1 MSMRML
7 FAPAN
12 QDGYGEGGGGGAGAV
27 FSPFAV
33 HLALLFTIVAS
44 CISSFSVWLHWK
56 NYRKPN
62 QQRQVIRIL
71 WMVPVYG
78 ISTYISLI
86 SLNAAFF
93 VDTVRDIYEA
103 FVIYAFF
110 NLLLNKLGGERAL
123 IIMLHSRP
131 PSENFF
137 PGTLWSREIYV
148 GDPYTFLFV
157 KRGILQFVYVKPVLA
172 ILTMIL
178 KVTGNYQEGEISWSS
193 SYVYLTFFYNL
204 SVSLTLWCLMVFFYA
219 TKKDLPGFR
228 PFPKFLC
235 VKAIIF
241 FSFWQSVI
249 VALLV
254 SAGAIPEGEGDE
266 HMSVAIQDFLIC
278 LEMIPA
284 AIAHSFSFSYEDYYD
299 HNVHSARM
307 PIMYAIRDSLGLKDV
322 YMDTLDTLRG
332 TQFNYRSFEPS
343 EGVPHIGSS
352 RTSRIM
358 AGLRYSSSTAK
369 KHWLEPA
376 PVSRYL
382 NTGGRGMNGEVVD
395 DGSEPLEFEDPNPWD
410 EVEALYEQS
419 RTMVFGDYNYPV
431 VDFRAPLWRQVRR
444 ITSPTGSTRSRG
456 YGSTMARNEEQNQQ
470 QHLLPS
476 SPQQQQLSQ
485 KQLLQKKQK
494 KKSKLRTSYVPAPR
508 EGCIDVIVEQG
519 KGNYVVVPD
528 EDEIQLSLPLP
539 SATSSSSSTSSSV
552 RHGYQKRQQQQQQQ
566 QRLSPQQRHNQ
577 YDPTPPSIRP
587 SQSTPQPSVEPSSS
601 STTVTTSSA
610 ALPSQ
615 QQQQQH
621 QILPPSQPQSQQP
634 YSSPSQPQPQPQQ
647 PYSSPSQ
654 PQSSLTISPPQ
665 PHQSFSSPTNVYPD
679 YSSPSSPFTLQEQ
692 QQQHTNDNNSNS
704 PFWPTDDNNSS
715 QSNIHDFFR
724 DSNNEDN
731 DNDALFNTGNV
742 WK

>member
-12 QDGYGEGGGGGAGAV
+12 QDGYGESGGAGAV

-33 HLALLFTIVAS
+33 HLALVFTIVAS

-131 PSENFF
+131 PSDNFF

-157 KRGILQFVYVKPVLA
+157 KRGILQFVYVKPILA

-219 TKKDLPGFR
+219 TKKDLTGFR

-254 SAGAIPEGEGDE
+254 SAGVIPEGEGTE

-307 PIMYAIRDSLGLKDV
+307 PIMHAIRDSLGLKDV

-382 NTGGRGMNGEVVD
+382 NTGGRGMNGEIVED
-395 DGSEPLEFEDPNPWD
+395 EDPLEFDDPNPWD

-419 RTMVFGDYNYPV
+419 RNMVFGDYNYPV
-431 VDFRAPLWRQVRR
+431 IDFRAPLWRQVRR
-444 ITSPTGSTRSRG
+444 MASPTGSTRSRG
-456 YGSTMARNEEQNQQ
+456 YGSTATRNEEQQQ
-470 QHLLPS
+470 NNNGSIQSSKVPIPPQQPILPS
-476 SPQQQQLSQ
+476 SQ
-485 KQLLQKKQK
+485 KRQKR
-494 KKSKLRTSYVPAPR
+494 KSKLRTSYVPTPR
-508 EGCIDVIVEQG
+508 EGCVDVIIEQG

-528 EDEIQLSLPLP
+528 IDDHDNVDDASIPPP
-539 SATSSSSSTSSSV
+539 SSGSSSSSSV
-552 RHGYQKRQQQQQQQ
+552 G
-566 QRLSPQQRHNQ
+566 
-577 YDPTPPSIRP
+577 
-587 SQSTPQPSVEPSSS
+587 
-601 STTVTTSSA
+601 
-610 ALPSQ
+610 PSQ
-615 QQQQQH
+615 Q
-621 QILPPSQPQSQQP
+621 PK
-634 YSSPSQPQPQPQQ
+634 QPQPQQ
-647 PYSSPSQ
+647 RLLQQSKQTLPFDRTPPPIRQSRSTPQPTVEPSTSPTTTPSQHLSSSSQQQQPSSPSHLQ
-654 PQSSLTISPPQ
+654 QDTSSIPSTS
-665 PHQSFSSPTNVYPD
+665 SFSSPQPHPSF
-679 YSSPSSPFTLQEQ
+679 SSPSSNNIYPESSIL
-692 QQQHTNDNNSNS
+692 QQHTNNQHDNRS
-704 PFWPTDDNNSS
+704 FWPTENPSS
-715 QSNIHDFFR
+715 RPNIHDLFNDR
-724 DSNNEDN
+724 HEDE
-731 DNDALFNTGNV
+731 DTDALFNTGNV